1 MDWISSPSGIAV
13 ISTLIIV
20 IASLI
25 YWKREPIKK
34 WFASRKVSLKIKAGP
49 VEVSLDE
56 KERPKKAMGAP
67 AGVDFGEGG
76 DFSGAKIST
85 AGRDIRRGSAAPTE
99 SSGGKTPGV
108 DFGKEG
114 KFRDAEIEA
123 AGRDI
128 LDAEED

>member
-1 MDWISSPSGIAV
+1 MDWISSPAGIA
-13 ISTLIIV
+13 IIVAIVV

-25 YWKREPIKK
+25 YWQRKPIKK
-34 WFASRKVSLKIKAGP
+34 WLSRQEVAEVELGAGP
-49 VEVSLDE
+49 FKVKLKSK
-56 KERPKKAMGAP
+56 KEPEPSSAS

-85 AGRDIRRGSAAPTE
+85 AGRDIRRGSAAAAE